1 VANEQY
7 KAQKKSLQFSK
18 KKIDKA
24 GRDIRHSTSGDER
37 VDAIQKIQNFREYH
51 LYPLMLLKNHLARTA
66 RKVSKKII
74 VARRLKQLPTIINK
88 LERPSLDGK
97 IENSIKL
104 TRMQDIAGCR
114 AIVKDLKQLNA
125 LKARLLNSKSVHKVI
140 NLRDYLIPKS
150 SGYGG
155 IHLIYSCYEGQ
166 GHDSEWKK
174 CKVEI
179 QLRTE
184 LQHSW
189 ATSLEIID
197 TLEQI
202 SLKTSQ
208 DGNENWRRFFALS
221 GKLVA
226 HTEAACIIPDEEL
239 IDIKAELKGLVEKL
253 KVISKLA
260 RFSLAINF
268 STDKKVNA
276 KVKNGQGMF
285 LISISFGTD
294 TDEIKINAS
303 VKHFSPQNSGG
314 AIEALNTAELDD
326 DIPINVLVSAPDV
339 RALKKAYP
347 NYFGS
352 TTKFSEFIK
361 EQIKEV

>member
-1 VANEQY
+1 MANEQY

-37 VDAIQKIQNFREYH
+37 IAAIRKIQNFREYH
-51 LYPLMLLKNHLARTA
+51 LYPLMLLKNHLARTS
-66 RKVSKKII
+66 RKVSKRII

-88 LERPSLDGK
+88 LERPTLDGK
-97 IENSIKL
+97 VENSIKL

-125 LKARLLNSKSVHKVI
+125 LKARLVNSKSVHKII
-140 NLRDYLIPKS
+140 NTRDYLTPKD

-155 IHLIYSCYEGQ
+155 VHLIYSCYEGQ
-166 GHDSEWKK
+166 SADNEWKK

-184 LQHSW
+184 LQHAW

-197 TLEQI
+197 TLERI
-202 SLKTSQ
+202 SLKISQ
-208 DGNENWRRFFALS
+208 DGNEDWRRFFSLS
-221 GKLVA
+221 GRLVA
-226 HTEAACIIPDEEL
+226 HTETACIITDEEL
-239 IDIKAELKGLVEKL
+239 INIKTELKELGQKL
-253 KVISKLA
+253 DVVSKLTK
-260 RFSLAINF
+260 FTLAISL
-268 STDKKVNA
+268 STDKKVKT

-285 LISISFGTD
+285 LISIGFND
-294 TDEIKINAS
+294 KNKKIDVF
-303 VKHFSPQNSGG
+303 VKHFSPLNSGN
-314 AIEALNTAELDD
+314 AIEALNEAELDD
-326 DIPINVLVSAPDV
+326 AKSINVLVSAPDV

-352 TTKFSEFIK
+352 TTKFTAFIE
-361 EQIKEV
+361 EQVK